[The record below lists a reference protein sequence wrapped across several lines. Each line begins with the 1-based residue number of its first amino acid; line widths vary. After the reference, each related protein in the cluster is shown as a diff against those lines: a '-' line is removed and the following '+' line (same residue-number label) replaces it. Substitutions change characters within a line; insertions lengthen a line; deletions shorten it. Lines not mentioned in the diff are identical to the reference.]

1 MTNQELRDYQAAAFT
16 TAIYP
21 DAGKGTSLYPY
32 LALCEEAGEVAGL
45 FAKRIRDGERPDF
58 RDKLRKEL
66 GDVLWQ
72 CAAIATEED
81 RELTI
86 ETHKGFVGDYSLRL
100 CEAAICHDVE
110 SIVDVVN
117 SIAGQHGMTL
127 LEVADANLAKLA
139 SRAERGTLSGS
150 GDDR

>member
-1 MTNQELRDYQAAAFT
+1 MTTEELRAYQTAAFA

-45 FAKRIRDGERPDF
+45 FAKRIRDGEKSDF
-58 RDKLRKEL
+58 RDNLRKEL

-72 CAAIATEED
+72 CAAIASESGVHLGCDSNLEGGHLV
-81 RELTI
+81 E
-86 ETHKGFVGDYSLRL
+86 RL
-100 CEAAICHDVE
+100 ARHSAWRNINTVVYLVE
-110 SIVDVVN
+110 C
-117 SIAGQHGMTL
+117 IANVYGGMTL
-127 LEVADANLAKLA
+127 KEVADANLAKLA

-150 GDDR
+150 GDER

>member
-1 MTNQELRDYQAAAFT
+1 MTTDELRAYQTAAFA

-45 FAKRIRDGERPDF
+45 FAKRIRDGEKPDF

-72 CAAIATEED
+72 CAAIATESNDEM
-81 RELTI
+81 RCRGYFSMHNNTI
-86 ETHKGFVGDYSLRL
+86 RL
-100 CEAAICHDVE
+100 VQAASSGNVHL
-110 SIVDVVN
+110 VVFILGT
-117 SIAGQHGMTL
+117 IAEEHGMTL
-127 LEVADANLAKLA
+127 KEIADANLAKLA

>member
-1 MTNQELRDYQAAAFT
+1 MTNQELRDYQVAAFA

-21 DAGKGTSLYPY
+21 DAGKGTSIYPY

-45 FAKRIRDGERPDF
+45 FAKRMRDGEKPDF
-58 RDKLRKEL
+58 RDNLRKEL

-86 ETHKGFVGDYSLRL
+86 ETHNGFVGDYALRL
-100 CEAAICHDVE
+100 CESAICHDVE
-110 SIVDVVN
+110 SVVDVVN

-127 LEVADANLAKLA
+127 REIADANLAKLA
-139 SRAERGTLSGS
+139 KRAAENTLRGSGS
-150 GDDR
+150 DR

>member
-1 MTNQELRDYQAAAFT
+1 MTTEELRAYQTAAFA

-72 CAAIATEED
+72 CAAIATERGVTLRCESS
-81 RELTI
+81 I
-86 ETHKGFVGDYSLRL
+86 EGGHIVERLARHVGLRNIHAVVYL
-100 CEAAICHDVE
+100 VE
-110 SIVDVVN
+110 I
-117 SIAGQHGMTL
+117 IANIHAGMTL
-127 LEVADANLAKLA
+127 KEIADANLAKLA

>member
-1 MTNQELRDYQAAAFT
+1 VTNEELRAYQTAAFA

-66 GDVLWQ
+66 GDVMWQ
-72 CAAIATEED
+72 CAAISTEEGRALYVGSD
-81 RELTI
+81 CFSFINAIRMCSAASRADI
-86 ETHKGFVGDYSLRL
+86 GETMARVRRTA
-100 CEAAICHDVE
+100 EE
-110 SIVDVVN
+110 
-117 SIAGQHGMTL
+117 HGMTL
-127 LEVADANLAKLA
+127 REVADANLAKLA
-139 SRAERGTLSGS
+139 KRAAENKLQGSGS
-150 GDDR
+150 DR